1 VGNARL
7 SVAAP
12 SGAPEEGILGT
23 ATVAKTDLIVMST
36 QGHDSLG
43 DRIRGSLTERIVR
56 MAPCPVLA
64 L

>member
-1 VGNARL
+1 
-7 SVAAP
+7 
-12 SGAPEEGILGT
+12 
-23 ATVAKTDLIVMST
+23 VAKTDLIVMST